1 MSRGRLPGVTVATPE
16 LTLLADAAQAF
27 VAAPP
32 EERAALRDDV
42 VAFLREQ
49 LERQQRLDWGPAID
63 EIAEADLGQPA
74 LVPALL
80 LRLCAQLSKAQ

>member
-1 MSRGRLPGVTVATPE
+1 VTVATPE

-42 VAFLREQ
+42 VSFLREQ
-49 LERQQRLDWGPAID
+49 LGRQRQLDWGPAID

-74 LVPALL
+74 LVPSLL
-80 LRLCAQLSKAQ
+80 LRLCEQLSKAQ